1 MKSVSN
7 SDFEKIVKYYND
19 NPSVISARYIGVSD
33 LLTFHNEDE
42 QIDPLYIANKVI
54 DGGINKTPSE
64 IRDYYNGMVNRK
76 EFIKLDS
83 WGVSKLNAW
92 MDNRYKDWLKP
103 ANFGVNVVVM
113 FKLLRDQWFIDRYLN
128 SEQYK
133 KAKEDLKNSKI
144 FLFYWAIVNL
154 IAALSCMGGMILY
167 GFSII
172 PTIVGIV
179 CSLSFVVSLKFR
191 VCNNRIL
198 TALKGLTDK
207 GWYNIDYRYPVKDKY
222 TCKILSD
229 IENAG
234 VVDLT
239 VNNHS
244 YEVITKVNKL
254 AREAINY
261 CLMYDLIVLSELH
274 HGRSDLCAPLGYST
288 YDSSKYTDN
297 ALEISNWLDSQID
310 KRFVPAEYNEDIEYE
325 PRTVKDCEDTNADK
339 LSTTEVKAD
348 DLSEFKRN
356 ILEFKN
362 SLECVHIEVVQDY
375 DIMNKINKIEV
386 LRYDESVSDIDKQK
400 IDSFVRRYGT
410 ITKEF
415 VGSLKTLK
423 AEDKHDMAKEFLS
436 TMSSGADALIS
447 KCNSNNQLDCSIQL
461 EVLRSVLKLD
471 GLSGDSDDSMKL
483 AN

>member
-113 FKLLRDQWFIDRYLN
+113 FKLLRDQWFINRYLI
-128 SEQYK
+128 SKQYEK
-133 KAKEDLKNSKI
+133 DKENFKNSKI
-144 FLFYWAIVNL
+144 FLFYWAIINL
-154 IAALSCMGGMILY
+154 IPALSCMGSMVLY
-167 GFSII
+167 GFSTI
-172 PTIVGIV
+172 PMIVGVV
-179 CSLSFVVSLKFR
+179 CSLSFVVSLIFR
-191 VCNNRIL
+191 DHSSKML
-198 TALKGLTDK
+198 AALKGLTDK
-207 GWYNIDYRYPVKDKY
+207 GCYTIEYRHPVKDKY

-254 AREAINY
+254 AKEAINY

-288 YDSSKYTDN
+288 YDYSKYTDN
-297 ALEISNWLDSQID
+297 AVEISNWLSSQID
-310 KRFVPAEYNEDIEYE
+310 KRFVPAEYNADIEYE
-325 PRTVKDCEDTNADK
+325 SRTVKDCEDTNADK
-339 LSTTEVKAD
+339 SGTTVVKTD
-348 DLSEFKRN
+348 DL
-356 ILEFKN
+356 LEFKN
-362 SLECVHIEVVQDY
+362 SLECVRIEVVHDD

-386 LRYDESVSDIDKQK
+386 LRYDESVSDTDKRK
-400 IDSFVRRYGT
+400 IDSFVRRYGN

-423 AEDKHDMAKEFLS
+423 SEDKHAMAKEFLS
-436 TMSSGADALIS
+436 TMASGADALIS
-447 KCNSNNQLDCSIQL
+447 RCNSNNQLECSVQL
-461 EVLRSVLKLD
+461 EVLRNALKLD
-471 GLSGDSDDSMKL
+471 GLSSDSDDSMKVTT
-483 AN
+483 

>member
-64 IRDYYNGMVNRK
+64 MRDYYNGMVNRN
-76 EFIKLDS
+76 EYIKLDS

-113 FKLLRDQWFIDRYLN
+113 FKLLRDQWCIDRYLM
-128 SEQYK
+128 SEQREK
-133 KAKEDLKNSKI
+133 DMKR
-144 FLFYWAIVNL
+144 
-154 IAALSCMGGMILY
+154 
-167 GFSII
+167 
-172 PTIVGIV
+172 
-179 CSLSFVVSLKFR
+179 LKFIKNLFKLSASTFAF
-191 VCNNRIL
+191 VFSACLISMIVAGVNAVL
-198 TALKGLTDK
+198 TLLGIASALVTIYSVLSGVKVSEEAEALKGLTDK
-207 GWYNIDYRYPVKDKY
+207 GCYTIDCKHPTKSKT
-222 TCKILSD
+222 TCKILAK
-229 IENAG
+229 IEADG

-254 AREAINY
+254 AKEAINY

-310 KRFVPAEYNEDIEYE
+310 KRFVPAEYNADIEYE
-325 PRTVKDCEDTNADK
+325 SRTVKDCENTNADK
-339 LSTTEVKAD
+339 SDTTVIKVD

-362 SLECVHIEVVQDY
+362 SLECVRIEVVHDD

-386 LRYDESVSDIDKQK
+386 LRYDESVSDTDKRR
-400 IDSFVRRYGT
+400 IDSFVRRYGN

-415 VGSLKTLK
+415 AGSLKTLK
-423 AEDKHDMAKEFLS
+423 SEDKHAMAKEFLS

-447 KCNSNNQLDCSIQL
+447 KCNSNNQLDCSVQL
-461 EVLRSVLKLD
+461 EVLRNALKLD
-471 GLSGDSDDSMKL
+471 GLSGDSDDSMKV
-483 AN
+483 AT

>member
-1 MKSVSN
+1 
-7 SDFEKIVKYYND
+7 
-19 NPSVISARYIGVSD
+19 
-33 LLTFHNEDE
+33 
-42 QIDPLYIANKVI
+42 
-54 DGGINKTPSE
+54 
-64 IRDYYNGMVNRK
+64 MVNRN

-179 CSLSFVVSLKFR
+179 CSLSFVASLKLR

-261 CLMYDLIVLSELH
+261 CIMYDLIVLSELH
-274 HGRSDLCAPLGYST
+274 NSRSDLCEPLGYST
-288 YDSSKYTDN
+288 YDYSKYTDN
-297 ALEISNWLDSQID
+297 AVEISNWLSSQID
-310 KRFVPAEYNEDIEYE
+310 RRFVPAEYNADIEYE
-325 PRTVKDCEDTNADK
+325 SRTVRDYEDTNADK
-339 LSTTEVKAD
+339 SGTTVIKVD

-356 ILEFKN
+356 ILEFKS
-362 SLECVHIEVVQDY
+362 SLECVRIEVVQDD

-386 LRYDESVSDIDKQK
+386 LRYDESVSDTDKRK

-423 AEDKHDMAKEFLS
+423 AEDKHAMAKEFLS

-447 KCNSNNQLDCSIQL
+447 KCNSNNQLDCSVQL
-461 EVLRSVLKLD
+461 EVLRSALKLD
-471 GLSGDSDDSMKL
+471 GLSDDSDDSMKL

>member
-1 MKSVSN
+1 MKSVDN

-92 MDNRYKDWLKP
+92 MGNRYKDWLKP

-128 SEQYK
+128 SEQREKDMKRLKFIKNLFKLSASAFGVVLFACLIGEIVTGVNAVLTLLGIASALVTIYSVLSGVK
-133 KAKEDLKNSKI
+133 VSEEAEALKDLTRNTRYTIDCKHPTKSKTTCRILSKI
-144 FLFYWAIVNL
+144 EA
-154 IAALSCMGGMILY
+154 
-167 GFSII
+167 
-172 PTIVGIV
+172 
-179 CSLSFVVSLKFR
+179 
-191 VCNNRIL
+191 
-198 TALKGLTDK
+198 
-207 GWYNIDYRYPVKDKY
+207 
-222 TCKILSD
+222 
-229 IENAG
+229 AG

-254 AREAINY
+254 AKEAINY
-261 CLMYDLIVLSELH
+261 CLMYDLIVLNELH

-288 YDSSKYTDN
+288 YDYSKYTDN
-297 ALEISNWLDSQID
+297 AVEISNWLSSQID
-310 KRFVPAEYNEDIEYE
+310 KRFVPAEYNADIEYE
-325 PRTVKDCEDTNADK
+325 SRTVKDCEDTNADK
-339 LSTTEVKAD
+339 SDTTVVKAD
-348 DLSEFKRN
+348 DLSGFKRN

-362 SLECVHIEVVQDY
+362 SLERVRIEVVHDD
-375 DIMNKINKIEV
+375 DIMDKINKVEV
-386 LRYDESVSDIDKQK
+386 LRYDESVSDTDKRK
-400 IDSFVRRYGT
+400 IDSFVRRYGN

-415 VGSLKTLK
+415 AGSLKTLK
-423 AEDKHDMAKEFLS
+423 AEDKHAMAKEFLS

-447 KCNSNNQLDCSIQL
+447 KCNSNNQLDCSVQL
-461 EVLRSVLKLD
+461 EVLRNALKLD
-471 GLSGDSDDSMKL
+471 GLSSDYDDSMKV

>member
-1 MKSVSN
+1 MKPVNS
-7 SDFEKIVKYYND
+7 SDFEKLVKYYND

-64 IRDYYNGMVNRK
+64 IRDYYNEMVNRK

-113 FKLLRDQWFIDRYLN
+113 FKLLRDQWFINRYLISKQYEKDKEN
-128 SEQYK
+128 S
-133 KAKEDLKNSKI
+133 KNSKI
-144 FLFYWAIVNL
+144 FFFYWAILN
-154 IAALSCMGGMILY
+154 IIPALSCMGSIVLY

-172 PTIVGIV
+172 PMIVGIV
-179 CSLSFVVSLKFR
+179 CSLSFVASLIFR
-191 VCNNRIL
+191 DRSSKML
-198 TALKGLTDK
+198 AALKGLTDK
-207 GWYNIDYRYPVKDKY
+207 GCYTIDYRHPVKDKY

-254 AREAINY
+254 AKEAINY
-261 CLMYDLIVLSELH
+261 CLMYDLIVLNELH

-288 YDSSKYTDN
+288 YDYSKYTDN
-297 ALEISNWLDSQID
+297 VIEISNWLSSQID
-310 KRFVPAEYNEDIEYE
+310 KRFVPSKYNTDIEYE
-325 PRTVKDCEDTNADK
+325 SRTVKDCEDTNADK
-339 LSTTEVKAD
+339 SGTTVVKTD
-348 DLSEFKRN
+348 DLSEFKN
-356 ILEFKN
+356 N
-362 SLECVHIEVVQDY
+362 LECVRIEAVHDD

-386 LRYDESVSDIDKQK
+386 LRYDESVSDIDKRK
-400 IDSFVRRYGT
+400 IDSFVRRYGS

-415 VGSLKTLK
+415 AGSLKTLK
-423 AEDKHDMAKEFLS
+423 AEDKHAMAKEFLS

-447 KCNSNNQLDCSIQL
+447 KCNSNNQLDCSVQL
-461 EVLRSVLKLD
+461 EVLRNALKLD
-471 GLSGDSDDSMKL
+471 GLSGDSDDSMKI
-483 AN
+483 AT

>member
-103 ANFGVNVVVM
+103 ANLGVNVVVM

-128 SEQYK
+128 SKQYEK
-133 KAKEDLKNSKI
+133 DKENLKNSKI

-154 IAALSCMGGMILY
+154 IAALSCMGGMVLY
-167 GFSII
+167 GFSITS
-172 PTIVGIV
+172 TIVGIV
-179 CSLSFVVSLKFR
+179 CSLSFVVSLIFR
-191 VCNNRIL
+191 DRGSKIL
-198 TALKGLTDK
+198 AALKGLTDK
-207 GWYNIDYRYPVKDKY
+207 GWYTIDYRYPVKDKY

-274 HGRSDLCAPLGYST
+274 HGRSDLCAPLGY
-288 YDSSKYTDN
+288 YYSKYTDN
-297 ALEISNWLDSQID
+297 AVEISNWLSSQID
-310 KRFVPAEYNEDIEYE
+310 KRFVPAKYDADIEYE
-325 PRTVKDCEDTNADK
+325 SRTVKDYEDINAGKSD
-339 LSTTEVKAD
+339 TTVVKAD
-348 DLSEFKRN
+348 DLSIFRRN
-356 ILEFKN
+356 IVEFKN
-362 SLECVHIEVVQDY
+362 SLECVRIEVVHDD
-375 DIMNKINKIEV
+375 DIMDKINKIEV
-386 LRYDESVSDIDKQK
+386 LRYDESVSVTDKRR
-400 IDSFVRRYGT
+400 IDSFVRRYGS

-415 VGSLKTLK
+415 AGSLKTLK
-423 AEDKHDMAKEFLS
+423 AEDKHAMAKEFLS

-447 KCNSNNQLDCSIQL
+447 RCNSNNQLDCSVQL
-461 EVLRSVLKLD
+461 EVLRNALKLD
-471 GLSGDSDDSMKL
+471 GLSGESEDSMKV
-483 AN
+483 AT

>member
-54 DGGINKTPSE
+54 DGGINKTPSD

-113 FKLLRDQWFIDRYLN
+113 FKLLRDQWFINRYL
-128 SEQYK
+128 SSKQYEK
-133 KAKEDLKNSKI
+133 DKESLKNSKI
-144 FLFYWAIVNL
+144 FLFYGAIVNL
-154 IAALSCMGGMILY
+154 IAALSCTGSMILY
-167 GFSII
+167 GFNIV
-172 PTIVGIV
+172 PTIIAVV
-179 CSLSFVVSLKFR
+179 CGLSFIVSLIFR
-191 VCNNRIL
+191 DRGSKML
-198 TALKGLTDK
+198 AALKGLTDK
-207 GWYNIDYRYPVKDKY
+207 GWYTIDYRYPVKDKY

-229 IENAG
+229 IEHAG

-244 YEVITKVNKL
+244 YEMITKVNKL
-254 AREAINY
+254 VKEAINY
-261 CLMYDLIVLSELH
+261 CLMYDLIVLNELH

-288 YDSSKYTDN
+288 YDYSKYTDN
-297 ALEISNWLDSQID
+297 AVEISNWLSSQID
-310 KRFVPAEYNEDIEYE
+310 RRFVPAEYNADIEYE
-325 PRTVKDCEDTNADK
+325 SRTVKDCEDTNADK
-339 LSTTEVKAD
+339 SCNTEVKAD
-348 DLSEFKRN
+348 DISMFRRNIAEFKS
-356 ILEFKN
+356 
-362 SLECVHIEVVQDY
+362 SLECVRIEVVHDD
-375 DIMNKINKIEV
+375 DIMDKINKIEV
-386 LRYDESVSDIDKQK
+386 LRYDESVSDTDKRK
-400 IDSFVRRYGT
+400 IDSFVRRYGN

-423 AEDKHDMAKEFLS
+423 AEDKHAMAKEFLS

-447 KCNSNNQLDCSIQL
+447 KCNSNNQLDCSVQL
-461 EVLRSVLKLD
+461 EVLRNALKLD
-471 GLSGDSDDSMKL
+471 GLSGYSDDSMKM

>member
-1 MKSVSN
+1 MKSVNN

-64 IRDYYNGMVNRK
+64 IRDYYNGMVNRN
-76 EFIKLDS
+76 EYIKLDS

-113 FKLLRDQWFIDRYLN
+113 FKLLRDQWFINRYLSSKQYEKDKEN
-128 SEQYK
+128 S
-133 KAKEDLKNSKI
+133 KNSKI

-154 IAALSCMGGMILY
+154 IAALSCMGSTILY
-167 GFSII
+167 GFSIV
-172 PTIVGIV
+172 PTIIAAV
-179 CSLSFVVSLKFR
+179 CSLSFVVSLIFR
-191 VCNNRIL
+191 DRSSKML
-198 TALKGLTDK
+198 AALKGLTNK
-207 GWYNIDYRYPVKDKY
+207 GCYTIDYRHPVKDKY

-254 AREAINY
+254 AKEAINY

-288 YDSSKYTDN
+288 YDYSKYTDN
-297 ALEISNWLDSQID
+297 AMEISNWLASQID
-310 KRFVPAEYNEDIEYE
+310 KRFVPAEYNADIEYE
-325 PRTVKDCEDTNADK
+325 SRTVKNCEDTNDNKSGTAVIK
-339 LSTTEVKAD
+339 TD

-356 ILEFKN
+356 IIEFKN
-362 SLECVHIEVVQDY
+362 SLECVRIEVVQDD

-386 LRYDESVSDIDKQK
+386 LRYDDSVSDTDKRR
-400 IDSFVRRYGT
+400 IDSFVRRYGK

-423 AEDKHDMAKEFLS
+423 SEDKHAMAKEFLS
-436 TMSSGADALIS
+436 NMSSGADALIS
-447 KCNSNNQLDCSIQL
+447 KCNSDNQLDCSVQL
-461 EVLRSVLKLD
+461 EVLKSTLKLD
-471 GLSGDSDDSMKL
+471 GLAGDSDDSMKV
-483 AN
+483 AT